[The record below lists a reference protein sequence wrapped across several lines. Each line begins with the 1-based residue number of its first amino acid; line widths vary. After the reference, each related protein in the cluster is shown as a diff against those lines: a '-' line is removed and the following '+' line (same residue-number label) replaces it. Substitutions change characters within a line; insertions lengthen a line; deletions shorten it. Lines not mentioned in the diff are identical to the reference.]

1 VSRVLNVEAAGA
13 SRLPTIGAA
22 RRKRLLG
29 RTAVYGALT
38 FFALLYLFPLVVMLL
53 TSVKPMPEIHAGN
66 ILALPRTPTV
76 DPWLAA
82 WSSACV
88 GVECVG
94 IRGFYSNT
102 FIIVIPAVVIAT
114 LIGALNGYALTKF
127 RFPGHYLVFGL
138 ILFGTF
144 TPYQAILIP
153 MARTLGSLGLSGS
166 LLGLIFVHTVYGL
179 PFTTVFA
186 RAFYLGVPQELVK
199 AAQVD
204 GAGFFRIFWS
214 VMLPISTPILI
225 VSVIWM
231 FTNIWNDFL
240 FGSAYAFG
248 SNAPIMVALNNIVN
262 TSTGEKPY
270 NVHMAS
276 AMLAAIP
283 TLILYVVA
291 GKYFIRGLMS
301 GSVKG

>member
-1 VSRVLNVEAAGA
+1 MSVDGTSVM
-13 SRLPTIGAA
+13 PTLAQA
-22 RRKRLLG
+22 RRQHLIG
-29 RTAVYGALT
+29 RAAIHAALV
-38 FFALLYLFPLVVMLL
+38 FFALLYLFPLLVMVF
-53 TSVKPMPEIHAGN
+53 TSLKPMAEIRSGN
-66 ILALPRTPTV
+66 ILALPAEPTIE
-76 DPWLAA
+76 PWQAA
-82 WSSACV
+82 WSTACV

-94 IRGFYSNT
+94 INGFYLNT
-102 FIIVIPAVVIAT
+102 FIIVVPAVIIAT

-127 RFPGHYLVFGL
+127 RFPAHRLIFGL

-144 TPYQAILIP
+144 TPYQAVLIP
-153 MARTLGSLGLSGS
+153 MARTLGALGLSGN
-166 LLGLIFVHTVYGL
+166 LFGLILVHIIYGL

-186 RAFYLGVPQELVK
+186 RGFYYGVPQELVK

-214 VMLPISTPILI
+214 VMLPISAPILM

-231 FTNIWNDFL
+231 FTNVWNDFL

-248 SNAPIMVALNNIVN
+248 SNAPIMVALNNVVN

-270 NVHMAS
+270 NVHMAA

-283 TLILYVVA
+283 TLLLYIIA
-291 GKYFIRGLMS
+291 GKYFVRGLMS

>member
-1 VSRVLNVEAAGA
+1 MV
-13 SRLPTIGAA
+13 
-22 RRKRLLG
+22 
-29 RTAVYGALT
+29 
-38 FFALLYLFPLVVMLL
+38 F
-53 TSVKPMPEIHAGN
+53 TSLKPMAEIRAGN
-66 ILALPRTPTV
+66 ILTPPVAPTV
-76 DPWLAA
+76 EPWLAA
-82 WSSACV
+82 WSTACV
-88 GVECVG
+88 GVECIG
-94 IRGFYSNT
+94 LRRLLLQHLHHRRFR
-102 FIIVIPAVVIAT
+102 AVVIAT
-114 LIGALNGYALTKF
+114 LIGALNGFALTKF
-127 RFPGHYLVFGL
+127 RFPVHRLVFGL

-153 MARTLGSLGLSGS
+153 MASTLGSLGLSGS
-166 LLGLIFVHTVYGL
+166 LIGLILVHTIYGL

-186 RAFYLGVPQELVK
+186 RNFYISVPQELVK

-214 VMLPISTPILI
+214 VMLPISVPILI

-270 NVHMAS
+270 NVHMAA

-283 TLILYVVA
+283 TLIVYVVA
-291 GKYFIRGLMS
+291 GKYFIRGLMA
-301 GSVKG
+301 GSIKG

>member
-1 VSRVLNVEAAGA
+1 VSRAISAEGA
-13 SRLPTIGAA
+13 LPLPTVEAA
-22 RRKRLLG
+22 RRKRLIG
-29 RTAVYGALT
+29 RVAVYAALA
-38 FFALLYLFPLVVMLL
+38 FFALAYLFPLVVMLL
-53 TSVKPMPEIHAGN
+53 TSVKPLPEIQAGN
-66 ILALPRTPTV
+66 ILALPAEPTAE
-76 DPWLAA
+76 PWRAA
-82 WSSACV
+82 WSTACV

-94 IRGFYSNT
+94 IRGFYQNT
-102 FIIVIPAVVIAT
+102 FIIVIPAVIIAT
-114 LIGALNGYALTKF
+114 LIGALNGFALTKF
-127 RFPGHYLVFGL
+127 RFPGHRLVFGL

-153 MARTLGSLGLSGS
+153 MAATLGKLGLSGS
-166 LLGLIFVHTVYGL
+166 LAGLIFVHTIYGL

-186 RAFYLGVPQELVK
+186 RGFYIGVPQELVK
-199 AAQVD
+199 AAEVD
-204 GAGFFRIFWS
+204 GAGFFRTFWS

-248 SNAPIMVALNNIVN
+248 SNAPIMVALNNVVN

-270 NVHMAS
+270 NVHMAA

>member
-1 VSRVLNVEAAGA
+1 VSRAISAEREI
-13 SRLPTIGAA
+13 RLPTAGAA
-22 RRKRLLG
+22 RRKRLIG
-29 RTAVYGALT
+29 RIAIYAALA
-38 FFALLYLFPLVVMLL
+38 FFALLYLFPLVVMIL
-53 TSVKPMPEIHAGN
+53 TSVKPMPEIQAGN
-66 ILALPRTPTV
+66 ILALPAEPTLA
-76 DPWLAA
+76 PWRAA
-82 WSSACV
+82 WSTACV

-94 IRGFYSNT
+94 IRGFYQNT
-102 FIIVIPAVVIAT
+102 FIIVVPAVIIAT
-114 LIGALNGYALTKF
+114 LIGALNGFALTKF
-127 RFPGHYLVFGL
+127 RFPAHRLVFGL

-144 TPYQAILIP
+144 TPYQAVLIP
-153 MARTLGSLGLSGS
+153 MAATLGKLGLSGS
-166 LLGLIFVHTVYGL
+166 LFGLILVHTIYGL

-186 RAFYLGVPQELVK
+186 RGFYIGVPQELVK
-199 AAQVD
+199 AAEVD
-204 GAGFFRIFWS
+204 GAGFFRTFWS
-214 VMLPISTPILI
+214 VMLPISMPILI

-248 SNAPIMVALNNIVN
+248 SNAPIMVALNNVVN

>member
-1 VSRVLNVEAAGA
+1 VSVATSVESVSA
-13 SRLPTIGAA
+13 LPSVESA
-22 RRKRLLG
+22 RRRRLFG
-29 RTAVYGALT
+29 RIAIYGALI
-38 FFALLYLFPLVVMLL
+38 FFALIYLFPLAVMVF
-53 TSVKPMPEIHAGN
+53 TSLKPMAEIRAGN
-66 ILALPRTPTV
+66 ILTPPLQPEIA
-76 DPWLAA
+76 PWLAA
-82 WSSACV
+82 WSTACV
-88 GVECVG
+88 GVECIG
-94 IRGFYSNT
+94 LRKFYSNT
-102 FIIVIPAVVIAT
+102 FLMAVPAVVIAT
-114 LIGALNGYALTKF
+114 LIGALNGFALTKF
-127 RFPGHYLVFGL
+127 RFPAHRLVFGL

-153 MARTLGSLGLSGS
+153 MASTLGSLGLSGS
-166 LLGLIFVHTVYGL
+166 LIGLTMVHTIYGL

-186 RAFYLGVPQELVK
+186 RNFYISVPQELIK

-204 GAGFFRIFWS
+204 GAGFFRIFFS
-214 VMLPISTPILI
+214 VMLPISGPILI

-248 SNAPIMVALNNIVN
+248 NNAPIMVALNNIVN

-270 NVHMAS
+270 NVHMAA

-283 TLILYVVA
+283 TLIVYVLA
-291 GKYFIRGLMS
+291 GKYFVRGLMA

>member
-1 VSRVLNVEAAGA
+1 MSAEAAIGA
-13 SRLPTIGAA
+13 LPSIDAA
-22 RRKRLLG
+22 RRKRLIG
-29 RTAVYGALT
+29 RVAVYGALI
-38 FFALLYLFPLVVMLL
+38 FFAVVYLLPLLVMVF
-53 TSVKPMPEIHAGN
+53 TSLKPMAEIRAGN
-66 ILALPRTPTV
+66 ILTPPLDPV
-76 DPWLAA
+76 IDPWLAA
-82 WSSACV
+82 WSTACV
-88 GVECVG
+88 GVECTG
-94 IRGFYSNT
+94 LRHFYSNT
-102 FIIVIPAVVIAT
+102 FLMAVPAVIIAT
-114 LIGALNGYALTKF
+114 LVGALNGFALTKF
-127 RFPGHYLVFGL
+127 RFPAHRLVFGL

-153 MARTLGSLGLSGS
+153 MARTLGSLDLSGS
-166 LLGLIFVHTVYGL
+166 LIGLTMVHTIYGL

-186 RAFYLGVPQELVK
+186 RNFYISVPQELIK

-204 GAGFFRIFWS
+204 GAGFFRIFFS
-214 VMLPISTPILI
+214 VMLPISAPILI

-270 NVHMAS
+270 NVHMAA

-283 TLILYVVA
+283 TLLVYVVA
-291 GKYFIRGLMS
+291 GKYFIRGLMA
-301 GSVKG
+301 GSIKG

>member
-1 VSRVLNVEAAGA
+1 MRSSGVSHVISIDAAP
-13 SRLPTIGAA
+13 RLPSVEGA
-22 RRKRLLG
+22 RRRRLIG
-29 RTAVYGALT
+29 RVGVYGALI
-38 FFALLYLFPLVVMLL
+38 FFALVYLFPLVVMLL
-53 TSVKPMPEIHAGN
+53 TSVKPMSEIQAGN
-66 ILALPRTPTV
+66 ILALPVEPTLE
-76 DPWLAA
+76 PWHAA
-82 WSSACV
+82 WSTACV

-94 IRGFYSNT
+94 INGFYENT
-102 FIIVIPAVVIAT
+102 FIIVIPAVIIAT
-114 LIGALNGYALTKF
+114 LIGGLNG
-127 RFPGHYLVFGL
+127 FGL

-144 TPYQAILIP
+144 TPYQSILIP
-153 MARTLGSLGLSGS
+153 MAATLGRLGLSGT
-166 LLGLIFVHTVYGL
+166 LVGLVFVHTIYGL

-186 RAFYLGVPQELVK
+186 RGFYINVPQDLVK
-199 AAQVD
+199 AAEVD
-204 GAGFFRIFWS
+204 GAGFFRTFWS

-276 AMLAAIP
+276 AMLAAVP

>member
-1 VSRVLNVEAAGA
+1 MSNEAVARMPTAGA
-13 SRLPTIGAA
+13 IWRSRMIGRIGVYAA
-22 RRKRLLG
+22 L
-29 RTAVYGALT
+29 VFFALT
-38 FFALLYLFPLVVMLL
+38 FLFPLVVMVL
-53 TSVKPMPEIHAGN
+53 TSLKPMEEIRSGN
-66 ILALPRTPTV
+66 ILALPIHWTLE
-76 DPWLAA
+76 PWKAA
-82 WSSACV
+82 WSTACV
-88 GVECVG
+88 GVECTG
-94 IRGFYSNT
+94 INGFYINT
-102 FIIVIPAVVIAT
+102 FIIVIPAVILAT
-114 LIGALNGYALTKF
+114 IVGAINGFALTKF
-127 RFPGHYLVFGL
+127 HFPYSKLVFGL
-138 ILFGTF
+138 ILLGTF
-144 TPYQAILIP
+144 TPYQAVLIP
-153 MARTLGSLGLSGS
+153 MARTLGSLGLSGK
-166 LLGLIFVHTVYGL
+166 LVGLIFVHTIYGL

-186 RAFYLGVPQELVK
+186 RSFYVGVPQELVK

-204 GAGFFRIFWS
+204 GAGFFRTFWS
-214 VMLPISTPILI
+214 VMLPISAPILI

-270 NVHMAS
+270 NIHMAS

-283 TLILYVVA
+283 TLVLYIVA

>member
-1 VSRVLNVEAAGA
+1 MPTVEQ
-13 SRLPTIGAA
+13 A
-22 RRKRLLG
+22 RRRRLVG
-29 RTAVYGALT
+29 RLAIYGTLVFVAVV
-38 FFALLYLFPLVVMLL
+38 YLFPLLVMVF
-53 TSVKPMPEIHAGN
+53 TSLKPMSEIRSGN
-66 ILALPRTPTV
+66 ILALPAEPTV
-76 DPWLAA
+76 DPWRAA
-82 WSSACV
+82 WSTACV

-94 IRGFYSNT
+94 INGFYVNT
-102 FIIVIPAVVIAT
+102 FIIVIPAVVVAT

-127 RFPGHYLVFGL
+127 HFPAHRLIFGL

-144 TPYQAILIP
+144 TPYQAVLIP
-153 MARTLGSLGLSGS
+153 MARTLGALGLSGS
-166 LLGLIFVHTVYGL
+166 LFGLILVHIIYGL

-186 RAFYLGVPQELVK
+186 RGFYYGVPQELVK

-231 FTNIWNDFL
+231 FTNVWNDFL

-248 SNAPIMVALNNIVN
+248 NNAPIMVALNNVVN

-270 NVHMAS
+270 NVHMAA

-283 TLILYVVA
+283 TLMLYVVA
-291 GKYFIRGLMS
+291 GKYFVRGLMS

>member
-1 VSRVLNVEAAGA
+1 MSVEAATVDHA
-13 SRLPTIGAA
+13 AIVRSA
-22 RRKRLLG
+22 RRSRIIE
-29 RTAVYGALT
+29 RVVVYGGLG
-38 FFALLYLFPLVVMLL
+38 FFALVYLFPLAVMLL
-53 TSVKPMPEIHAGN
+53 TSIKPLSEIHAGN
-66 ILALPRTPTV
+66 ILALPAEPTLE
-76 DPWLAA
+76 PWRAA
-82 WSSACV
+82 WSEACV

-94 IRGFYSNT
+94 LKGFYLNT
-102 FIIVIPAVVIAT
+102 FIIVIPATVIGT
-114 LIGALNGYALTKF
+114 LIGALNGFALTKF
-127 RFPGHYLVFGL
+127 RFPYHRLVFGL

-144 TPYQAILIP
+144 TPYQSVLIP
-153 MARTLGSLGLSGS
+153 MARTLGSLGLSGN
-166 LLGLIFVHTVYGL
+166 LAGLIFVHTIYGL

-186 RAFYLGVPQELVK
+186 RGFYYTVPQELVK

-204 GAGFFRIFWS
+204 GAGFFRTFWS

-270 NVHMAS
+270 NVHMAA

>member
-1 VSRVLNVEAAGA
+1 MSVAAVA
-13 SRLPTIGAA
+13 SMPSAATARRRHRLSRLAI
-22 RRKRLLG
+22 
-29 RTAVYGALT
+29 YGALS
-38 FFALLYLFPLVVMLL
+38 FFALLYLFPLLVMIF
-53 TSVKPMPEIHAGN
+53 TSLKPMSEIRAGN
-66 ILALPRTPTV
+66 ILAPPAEVTV
-76 DPWLAA
+76 EPWQAA
-82 WSSACV
+82 WSTACI
-88 GVECVG
+88 GVECIG
-94 IRGFYSNT
+94 ISPFYSNT
-102 FIIVIPAVVIAT
+102 FIIAVPAVVIAT
-114 LIGALNGYALTKF
+114 LIGALNGFALTKF
-127 RFPGHYLVFGL
+127 AFPYHRLVFGL

-186 RAFYLGVPQELVK
+186 RGYYMTVPQELVK

-204 GAGFFRIFWS
+204 GAGFFRTFFS
-214 VMLPISTPILI
+214 VMLPISAPILI

-276 AMLAAIP
+276 AALAAIP
-283 TLILYVVA
+283 TLLLYVVA
-291 GKYFIRGLMS
+291 GRYFIRGLMS

>member
-1 VSRVLNVEAAGA
+1 MSAEAVAPLA
-13 SRLPTIGAA
+13 AVRRARTFERLVI
-22 RRKRLLG
+22 
-29 RTAVYGALT
+29 YGGLIA
-38 FFALLYLFPLVVMLL
+38 FALAYLFPLIVMLL
-53 TSVKPMPEIHAGN
+53 TSIKPLAEIHAGN
-66 ILALPRTPTV
+66 ILALPEQPTLE
-76 DPWLAA
+76 PWKAA
-82 WSSACV
+82 WSTACV
-88 GVECVG
+88 GVDCVG
-94 IRGFYSNT
+94 IQGFYLNT
-102 FIIVIPAVVIAT
+102 FIIVIPATVIAT
-114 LIGALNGYALTKF
+114 LVGALNGFALTKF
-127 RFPGHYLVFGL
+127 RFPYHRLIFGL

-153 MARTLGSLGLSGS
+153 MARTLGDMGLSGS
-166 LLGLIFVHTVYGL
+166 LLGLIFVHTIYGL

-186 RAFYLGVPQELVK
+186 RGFYYTVPQELVK
-199 AAQVD
+199 AAQID
-204 GAGFFRIFWS
+204 GAGFFRTFWS
-214 VMLPISTPILI
+214 VMLPISGPILI

-270 NVHMAS
+270 NVHMAA

-283 TLILYVVA
+283 TLLLYVVA

>member
-1 VSRVLNVEAAGA
+1 VSSLASAEAIG
-13 SRLPTIGAA
+13 SLPSAAAA
-22 RRKRLLG
+22 RRRRLLG
-29 RTAVYGALT
+29 RIGVYGALI
-38 FFALLYLFPLVVMLL
+38 FFALVYLFPLAVMVF
-53 TSVKPMPEIHAGN
+53 TSLKSMAEIRAGN
-66 ILALPRTPTV
+66 ILTPPVSPTV
-76 DPWLAA
+76 EPWQAA
-82 WSSACV
+82 WSTACV
-88 GVECVG
+88 GVECIG
-94 IRGFYSNT
+94 LRRFYSNT
-102 FIIVIPAVVIAT
+102 FLMAVPAVVIAT
-114 LIGALNGYALTKF
+114 LIGALNGFALTKF
-127 RFPGHYLVFGL
+127 RFPFHRLVFGL

-153 MARTLGSLGLSGS
+153 MASTLGSLGLSGS
-166 LLGLIFVHTVYGL
+166 LIGLTLVHTIYGL

-186 RAFYLGVPQELVK
+186 RNYYISVPQELIK

-214 VMLPISTPILI
+214 VMLPISAPILI

-248 SNAPIMVALNNIVN
+248 NNAPIMVALNNIVN

-270 NVHMAS
+270 NVHMAA

-283 TLILYVVA
+283 TLIVYVVA
-291 GKYFIRGLMS
+291 GKYFIRGLMA

>member
-1 VSRVLNVEAAGA
+1 MSAEAVAPLA
-13 SRLPTIGAA
+13 AA
-22 RRKRLLG
+22 RRA
-29 RTAVYGALT
+29 RTFERVIIYGGLIA
-38 FFALLYLFPLVVMLL
+38 FALAYLFPLIVMLL
-53 TSVKPMPEIHAGN
+53 TSIKPLAEIHAGN
-66 ILALPRTPTV
+66 ILALPKQPTLE
-76 DPWLAA
+76 PWKAA
-82 WSSACV
+82 WSTACV
-88 GVECVG
+88 GVDCVG
-94 IRGFYSNT
+94 INGFYLNT
-102 FIIVIPAVVIAT
+102 FIIVIPATIIAT
-114 LIGALNGYALTKF
+114 LVGALNGFALTKF
-127 RFPGHYLVFGL
+127 RFPYHRLVFGL

-153 MARTLGSLGLSGS
+153 MARTLGDMGLSGS
-166 LLGLIFVHTVYGL
+166 LLGLIFVHTIYGL

-186 RAFYLGVPQELVK
+186 RGFYYTVPQELVK
-199 AAQVD
+199 AAQID
-204 GAGFFRIFWS
+204 GAGFFRTFWS
-214 VMLPISTPILI
+214 VMLPISGPILI

-270 NVHMAS
+270 NVHMAA

-283 TLILYVVA
+283 TLLLYVVA

>member
-1 VSRVLNVEAAGA
+1 MSVDAAGHMPTA
-13 SRLPTIGAA
+13 SAA
-22 RRKRLLG
+22 RRARLLE
-29 RTAVYGALT
+29 RAIIYGALI
-38 FFALLYLFPLVVMLL
+38 FFALIYLFPLVVMLL
-53 TSVKPMPEIHAGN
+53 TSVKPLPEIQAGN
-66 ILALPRTPTV
+66 ILALPIEPTLA
-76 DPWLAA
+76 PWKAA
-82 WSSACV
+82 WSTVCV

-94 IRGFYSNT
+94 INGFYRNT
-102 FIIVIPAVVIAT
+102 FIIVIPAVIIAT
-114 LIGALNGYALTKF
+114 LVGALNGFALTKF
-127 RFPGHYLVFGL
+127 HFPYHRLVFGL

-144 TPYQAILIP
+144 TPYQAVLIP
-153 MARTLGSLGLSGS
+153 MARTLGNLGLSGS
-166 LLGLIFVHTVYGL
+166 LLGLIFVHTIYGL

-186 RAFYLGVPQELVK
+186 RGFYYTVPQELVK

-204 GAGFFRIFWS
+204 GAGFFRTFWS

-270 NVHMAS
+270 NIHMAA

-283 TLILYVVA
+283 TLLLYVIA
-291 GKYFIRGLMS
+291 GKYFIRGLMA

>member
-1 VSRVLNVEAAGA
+1 
-13 SRLPTIGAA
+13 
-22 RRKRLLG
+22 
-29 RTAVYGALT
+29 
-38 FFALLYLFPLVVMLL
+38 MLL
-53 TSVKPMPEIHAGN
+53 TSLKPMAEIRAGN
-66 ILALPRTPTV
+66 ILTLPVAPTLE
-76 DPWLAA
+76 PWHAA
-82 WSSACV
+82 WSTACV
-88 GVECVG
+88 GVECIG
-94 IRGFYSNT
+94 INGFYANT
-102 FIIVIPAVVIAT
+102 FIIAMPAVIIAT
-114 LIGALNGYALTKF
+114 ADRRAERLRADQVPLSRPPSGVRPDPVRHLHALPVDPHPDG
-127 RFPGHYLVFGL
+127 G
-138 ILFGTF
+138 
-144 TPYQAILIP
+144 
-153 MARTLGSLGLSGS
+153 TLGSLGLSGT
-166 LLGLIFVHTVYGL
+166 LVGLVFVHTIYGL

-186 RAFYLGVPQELVK
+186 RSFYINVPQDLVK
-199 AAQVD
+199 AGEVD

-214 VMLPISTPILI
+214 VMLPISAPILI

-276 AMLAAIP
+276 AMLAAVP

>member
-1 VSRVLNVEAAGA
+1 M
-13 SRLPTIGAA
+13 PTVAQA
-22 RRKRLLG
+22 RRRHLIG
-29 RTAVYGALT
+29 RVAVYAALV
-38 FFALLYLFPLVVMLL
+38 FFALAYLFPLLVMVF
-53 TSVKPMPEIHAGN
+53 TSLKPMKEIQSGN
-66 ILALPRTPTV
+66 LLALPAEPTTE
-76 DPWLAA
+76 PWQAA
-82 WSSACV
+82 WSTACV

-94 IRGFYSNT
+94 INGFYLNT
-102 FIIVIPAVVIAT
+102 FIIVVPAVVVAT

-127 RFPGHYLVFGL
+127 RFPAHRLIFGL

-144 TPYQAILIP
+144 TPYQAVLIP
-153 MARTLGSLGLSGS
+153 MARTLGALGLSGS
-166 LLGLIFVHTVYGL
+166 LFGLILVHIIYGL

-186 RAFYLGVPQELVK
+186 RGFYYGVPQELVK

-225 VSVIWM
+225 VSVLLM
-231 FTNIWNDFL
+231 FTNVWNDFL
-240 FGSAYAFG
+240 FGSAHAFG
-248 SNAPIMVALNNIVN
+248 SNAPIMVALNNVVN

-270 NVHMAS
+270 NVHMAA

-283 TLILYVVA
+283 TLLLYIIA
-291 GKYFIRGLMS
+291 GKYFVRGLMS

>member
-1 VSRVLNVEAAGA
+1 MSHVISIDAAP
-13 SRLPTIGAA
+13 RLPSVEAA
-22 RRKRLLG
+22 RRKRLIG
-29 RTAVYGALT
+29 RIGVYGALI

-53 TSVKPMPEIHAGN
+53 TSVKPMSEIQAGN
-66 ILALPRTPTV
+66 ILALPVEPTLA
-76 DPWLAA
+76 PWHAA
-82 WSSACV
+82 WSTACV

-94 IRGFYSNT
+94 INGFYENT
-102 FIIVIPAVVIAT
+102 FIIVIPAVIIAT
-114 LIGALNGYALTKF
+114 LIGGLNGFALTKF
-127 RFPGHYLVFGL
+127 RFPAHRLVFGL

-144 TPYQAILIP
+144 TPYQSILIP
-153 MARTLGSLGLSGS
+153 MAATLGRLGLSGT
-166 LLGLIFVHTVYGL
+166 LAGLVFVHTIYGL

-186 RAFYLGVPQELVK
+186 RGFYINVPQDLVK
-199 AAQVD
+199 AAEVD
-204 GAGFFRIFWS
+204 GAGFFRTFWS

-276 AMLAAIP
+276 AMLAAVP

>member
-1 VSRVLNVEAAGA
+1 M
-13 SRLPTIGAA
+13 
-22 RRKRLLG
+22 
-29 RTAVYGALT
+29 AV
-38 FFALLYLFPLVVMLL
+38 
-53 TSVKPMPEIHAGN
+53 
-66 ILALPRTPTV
+66 
-76 DPWLAA
+76 
-82 WSSACV
+82 
-88 GVECVG
+88 
-94 IRGFYSNT
+94 
-102 FIIVIPAVVIAT
+102 PAVLIGT

-127 RFPGHYLVFGL
+127 RFPGHRLVFGL

-153 MARTLGSLGLSGS
+153 MARTLGSLDLSGS
-166 LLGLIFVHTVYGL
+166 LLGLSLVHTIYGL

-186 RAFYLGVPQELVK
+186 RNFYISVPQDLIK

-204 GAGFFRIFWS
+204 GAGFFRIFFS
-214 VMLPISTPILI
+214 VLLPISGPILI

-248 SNAPIMVALNNIVN
+248 NNAPIMVALNNIVN

-270 NVHMAS
+270 NVHMAA

-283 TLILYVVA
+283 TLIVYVIA
-291 GKYFIRGLMS
+291 GKYFVRGLMA

>member
-1 VSRVLNVEAAGA
+1 MSAEAQMPSAA
-13 SRLPTIGAA
+13 SARRQRTIGRVAI
-22 RRKRLLG
+22 
-29 RTAVYGALT
+29 YGALI
-38 FFALLYLFPLVVMLL
+38 FFALIYLFPLIVMIF
-53 TSVKPMPEIHAGN
+53 TSLKSMEEIRAGN
-66 ILALPRTPTV
+66 ILAPPMEVTTE
-76 DPWLAA
+76 PWQIA
-82 WSSACV
+82 WSTACI
-88 GVECVG
+88 GVECIG
-94 IRGFYSNT
+94 LSPFYSNT
-102 FIIVIPAVVIAT
+102 FIIAVPAVIIAT
-114 LIGALNGYALTKF
+114 LIGALNGFALTKF
-127 RFPGHYLVFGL
+127 SFPFHRLVFGL

-144 TPYQAILIP
+144 TPYQAVLIP

-166 LLGLIFVHTVYGL
+166 LLGLIFVHTLYGL

-186 RAFYLGVPQELVK
+186 RSFYISVPQELVK
-199 AAQVD
+199 AAMVD

-248 SNAPIMVALNNIVN
+248 SSAPIMVALNNIVN

-276 AMLAAIP
+276 AMLAAVP

>member
-1 VSRVLNVEAAGA
+1 MSAEAV
-13 SRLPTIGAA
+13 RDLPTPEAA

-29 RTAVYGALT
+29 RIGIYAALI
-38 FFALLYLFPLVVMLL
+38 FFALGYLFPLVVMVL
-53 TSVKPMPEIHAGN
+53 TSIKPMSEIRAGN
-66 ILALPRTPTV
+66 ILALPAAPTLE
-76 DPWLAA
+76 PWTAA
-82 WSSACV
+82 WSTACV

-94 IRGFYSNT
+94 INGFYRNT
-102 FIIVIPAVVIAT
+102 FIIVIPAVIIAT
-114 LIGALNGYALTKF
+114 LVGALNGFALTKF
-127 RFPGHYLVFGL
+127 RFPAHRLVFGL

-153 MARTLGSLGLSGS
+153 MAKTLGELGLSGS
-166 LLGLIFVHTVYGL
+166 LLGLIFVHTIYGL

-186 RAFYLGVPQELVK
+186 RGFYIGVPQELVK
-199 AAQVD
+199 AAEVD
-204 GAGFFRIFWS
+204 GAGFFRTFWS
-214 VMLPISTPILI
+214 VMLPISIPILI

-248 SNAPIMVALNNIVN
+248 SNAPIMVALNNVVN

>member
-1 VSRVLNVEAAGA
+1 MSAEAV
-13 SRLPTIGAA
+13 RDLPTPEAA

-29 RTAVYGALT
+29 RIGIYAALI
-38 FFALLYLFPLVVMLL
+38 FFALGYLFPLVVMLL
-53 TSVKPMPEIHAGN
+53 TSVKPMSEIRAGN
-66 ILALPRTPTV
+66 ILALPAAPTLE
-76 DPWLAA
+76 PWQAA
-82 WSSACV
+82 WSTACV

-94 IRGFYSNT
+94 INGFYRNT
-102 FIIVIPAVVIAT
+102 FIIVIPAVIIAT
-114 LIGALNGYALTKF
+114 LVGALNGFALTKF
-127 RFPGHYLVFGL
+127 RFPAHRLVFGL

-153 MARTLGSLGLSGS
+153 MAKTLGELGLSGS
-166 LLGLIFVHTVYGL
+166 LLGLIFVHTIYGL

-186 RAFYLGVPQELVK
+186 RGFYIGVPQELVK
-199 AAQVD
+199 AAEVD
-204 GAGFFRIFWS
+204 GAGFFRTFWS
-214 VMLPISTPILI
+214 VMLPISIPILI